1 VGVITKSMSSKSIHF
16 YFDYISPYAYF
27 AWRRIPSLAK
37 KYNRKIEAHP
47 VVFGKLLDKWGQ
59 LGPAE
64 IPPKNNWLNQYCLRY
79 STINGF
85 EYNPP
90 KKHPFNPLA
99 ALRMSLREVSGI
111 NQFQVIDAI
120 FEGGWSQGAD
130 LGDLPTLISLL
141 EKQSIDGENVSQQ
154 ISKPYVKNLLVNE
167 TNVAID
173 KGVFGVPS
181 IIIDDNLFWG
191 NDQMEHIELLL
202 AGKDPLNR
210 EKLNLHESRPRGID
224 RKAFKEKNT

>member
-1 VGVITKSMSSKSIHF
+1 M
-16 YFDYISPYAYF
+16 
-27 AWRRIPSLAK
+27 
-37 KYNRKIEAHP
+37 
-47 VVFGKLLDKWGQ
+47 FGKLLDKWGQ

-79 STINGF
+79 SAINGF

-99 ALRMSLREVSGI
+99 ALRMSLKEVSGI

-141 EKQSIDGENVSQQ
+141 EKQSIDGENISQQ
-154 ISKPYVKNLLVNE
+154 ITKRYVKNLLVNE
-167 TNVAID
+167 TKDAID
-173 KGVFGVPS
+173 RGVFGVPS

>member
-1 VGVITKSMSSKSIHF
+1 MSSKSIHF

-27 AWRRIPSLAK
+27 AWRRLPSLAK
-37 KYNRKIEAHP
+37 KYNRQIEAHP
-47 VVFGKLLDKWGQ
+47 IVFGKLLDKWGQ

-64 IPPKNNWLNQYCLRY
+64 IPPKKNWLNRYCLRY
-79 STINGF
+79 SAINGF

-99 ALRMSLREVSGI
+99 ALRMSLKEVSGI

-130 LGDLPTLISLL
+130 LGDLPTLIALL
-141 EKQSIDGENVSQQ
+141 EKQSIDGVNFSQQ
-154 ISKPYVKNLLVNE
+154 ISKRCVKDSLINE
-167 TNVAID
+167 TKVAID
-173 KGVFGVPS
+173 MGVFGVPS

-210 EKLNLHESRPRGID
+210 KKLNLHESRPRGID
-224 RKAFKEKNT
+224 RKAFKKTHTYK

>member
-1 VGVITKSMSSKSIHF
+1 MSSKSIHF

-79 STINGF
+79 SAINGF

-99 ALRMSLREVSGI
+99 ALRMSLKEVSGI

-120 FEGGWSQGAD
+120 FKGGWSQGED
-130 LGDLPTLISLL
+130 LGDLSTLICLL
-141 EKQSIDGENVSQQ
+141 KKQSIDGEKLSQQ
-154 ISKPYVKNLLVNE
+154 VYKQQVKNLLIHE
-167 TNVAID
+167 TNIAIE

-181 IIIDDNLFWG
+181 IIIDNNLFWG
-191 NDQMEHIELLL
+191 NDQIEHIELLL
-202 AGKDPLNR
+202 AGKDPLDR
-210 EKLNLHESRPRGID
+210 EKFNAQIKRPRAID
-224 RKAFKEKNT
+224 RKVFKKIYTDNK